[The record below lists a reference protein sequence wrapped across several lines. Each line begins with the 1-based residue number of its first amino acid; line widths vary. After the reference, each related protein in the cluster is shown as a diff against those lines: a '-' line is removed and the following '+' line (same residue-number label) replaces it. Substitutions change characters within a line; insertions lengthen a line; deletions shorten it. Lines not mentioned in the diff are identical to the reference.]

1 MREITM
7 DYKKLKR
14 DVTKGLTRMFDHLGD
29 TYTLAEFQQEVFR
42 RTGFVVKPDSDET
55 QLTFHNGISV
65 HSKNYTHEP
74 TGLTF
79 GVSGVWGKRIRSTV
93 EFDGHYTERLMQ
105 QCVNTGNQIKRTLF
119 YGKQGKTSYNG
130 DASKG
135 TGTNP

>member
-1 MREITM
+1 M

-42 RTGFVVKPDSDET
+42 QTGFVVKPDSDET

-79 GVSGVWGKRIRSTV
+79 GVSGVWGKMIRSTV
-93 EFDGHYTERLMQ
+93 DFDGHYTESLMQ
-105 QCVNTGNQIKRTLF
+105 QCVKTGNQIKRTLL
-119 YGKQGKTSYNG
+119 YGKQGKTSNNG

-135 TGTNP
+135 TGPNT

>member
-1 MREITM
+1 M

-79 GVSGVWGKRIRSTV
+79 GVSGVWGKMIRSTV

>member
-119 YGKQGKTSYNG
+119 YGKQGKTRYNG

>member
-1 MREITM
+1 M
-7 DYKKLKR
+7 DYQKLKR
-14 DVTKGLTRMFDHLGD
+14 DVTKGLSRMFDHLGD
-29 TYTLAEFQQEVFR
+29 TYTLAEFQREVFR

-79 GVSGVWGKRIRSTV
+79 GVSGVWGKMIRSTV
-93 EFDGHYTERLMQ
+93 DFDGHYTESLMR
-105 QCVNTGNQIKRTLF
+105 QCVNTGNQIKRTI

-135 TGTNP
+135 TGTNT

>member
-1 MREITM
+1 M
-7 DYKKLKR
+7 DYQKLKR
-14 DVTKGLTRMFDHLGD
+14 DVTKGLSRMFDHLGD
-29 TYTLAEFQQEVFR
+29 AYTLAEFQREVFR
-42 RTGFVVKPDSDET
+42 QTGFVVKPDSDET

-79 GVSGVWGKRIRSTV
+79 GVSGVWGKMIRSTV
-93 EFDGHYTERLMQ
+93 DFDGHYTESLMR
-105 QCVNTGNQIKRTLF
+105 QCVNTGNQIKRTT
-119 YGKQGKTSYNG
+119 YGKQGKASCNG

>member
-1 MREITM
+1 M

-29 TYTLAEFQQEVFR
+29 TYTLDEFQREVFR
-42 RTGFVVKPDSDET
+42 QTGFVVKPDSDET
-55 QLTFHNGISV
+55 RLTFHNGISV
-65 HSKNYTHEP
+65 HSKNYMHEP

-79 GVSGVWGKRIRSTV
+79 GVSGVWGKMIRSTV
-93 EFDGHYTERLMQ
+93 EFDGHYTESLMQ
-105 QCVNTGNQIKRTLF
+105 RCVNTGNQIKRTLL

>member
-1 MREITM
+1 M

-14 DVTKGLTRMFDHLGD
+14 DITKGLTRMFDHLGD

-79 GVSGVWGKRIRSTV
+79 GVSGVWGKMIRSTV
-93 EFDGHYTERLMQ
+93 DFDGHYTESLMR
-105 QCVNTGNQIKRTLF
+105 QCVNIGNQIKRTI

>member
-1 MREITM
+1 M

-29 TYTLAEFQQEVFR
+29 TYTLAEFQREVFR
-42 RTGFVVKPDSDET
+42 QTGFVVKPDSDET

-65 HSKNYTHEP
+65 HAKNYTHEP
-74 TGLTF
+74 TGLMF
-79 GVSGVWGKRIRSTV
+79 GVSGVWGKMIRSTV
-93 EFDGHYTERLMQ
+93 EFDGHYTENLMRK
-105 QCVNTGNQIKRTLF
+105 CVNTGKQIKRTF

>member
-1 MREITM
+1 M

-42 RTGFVVKPDSDET
+42 QTGFVVKPDSDET

-93 EFDGHYTERLMQ
+93 DFDGHYTESLMQ
-105 QCVNTGNQIKRTLF
+105 QCVNTGNQIKRTSF
-119 YGKQGKTSYNG
+119 YGKQGKTSNNG

-135 TGTNP
+135 TGPNT

>member
-119 YGKQGKTSYNG
+119 YGKQGKTSYNS

>member
-1 MREITM
+1 M

-29 TYTLAEFQQEVFR
+29 TYTLAEFQREVFR
-42 RTGFVVKPDSDET
+42 QTGFVVKPDSDET

-93 EFDGHYTERLMQ
+93 KFDGHYTERLMQ
-105 QCVNTGNQIKRTLF
+105 QCVNTGNQIKRTI